1 MKIGG
6 RSLVV
11 KSIRPGFNTAL
22 NYSKHITVTD
32 QVLVAYGYKDTAGD
46 LRKNVPSAALN
57 DHVTL
62 MAIKFKQ

>member
-1 MKIGG
+1 LLRASG
-6 RSLVV
+6 LV
-11 KSIRPGFNTAL
+11 STLHLTIQTHNRD
-22 NYSKHITVTD
+22 D